1 MPAATGAAVGAPDRK
16 IVALEGD
23 GSGMYTLQALWTMAR
38 ANLDVTVVL
47 FANRS
52 YQILHGELANMGAG
66 APGQR
71 AKDML
76 TLDRPNLDW
85 TALARGQGV
94 EAGRAETL
102 EEFAQQ
108 LKRAFARKGPCLI
121 ELVM

>member
-1 MPAATGAAVGAPDRK
+1 
-16 IVALEGD
+16 
-23 GSGMYTLQALWTMAR
+23 MYTLQALWTMAR

-52 YQILHGELANMGAG
+52 YQILHGELRTMGAT
-66 APGQR
+66 PGQS

-76 TLDRPNLDW
+76 TLDRPILDW

-94 EAGRAETL
+94 EAARAETL
-102 EEFAQQ
+102 DEFAQQ
-108 LKRAFARKGPCLI
+108 LKRAFARKGPYLI